1 MWILEMLVYFYK
13 TFNNYILIIFWII
26 ILYLIIESKNY
37 IQFIIKSNNFIIELK
52 KIINKN
58 VNFNKTI
65 SIIL

>member
-37 IQFIIKSNNFIIELK
+37 IKFIIKSNNFIIELK